1 MDIHARHATLM
12 IVMGNASI
20 NLKAIV
26 AASIAFV
33 MFSVA
38 THAQE
43 ADLND
48 ESELLEAL
56 VLADPTEAKRLER
69 QLQALWSKSGS
80 ASADLLLK
88 RGREAMDAEDYRA
101 AIEHF
106 TALTD
111 HAPEFAEGWHMRAS
125 AFYNAEL
132 FGPAIADLER
142 TLTLNPNNY
151 TAMLGLGHVLEQ
163 INQPELA
170 YDAYVRAQSI
180 HPHHED
186 VSKAVSRLATQVQGK
201 SI

>member
-1 MDIHARHATLM
+1 
-12 IVMGNASI
+12 MGNASI

-26 AASIAFV
+26 AAPVAFV
-33 MFSVA
+33 MISVA
-38 THAQE
+38 TQAQE

-56 VLADPTEAKRLER
+56 VQADPAEARRLER

-125 AFYNAEL
+125 AFYNANL

-142 TLTLNPNNY
+142 ALTLNPNNY
-151 TAMLGLGHVLEQ
+151 TAMLGLGAILEQ

-180 HPHHED
+180 HPQHED
-186 VSKAVSRLATQVQGK
+186 VSKAVSRLAPYVQGK